1 MASAIHVLDSSVVLA
16 GLLKEPG
23 GERLLALL
31 PGALFCAVN
40 VTEIVTRLFD
50 KGWPIRLAAAET
62 ARLISRIAPFDDPLA
77 FRAGNLRPDTVRL
90 GLSLGDR
97 ACLALAMAASLP
109 VYTADRNW
117 IALDLPIDIRMIR

>member
-1 MASAIHVLDSSVVLA
+1 MASARHVLDSSVVLA
-16 GLLKEPG
+16 GLLEEPG
-23 GERLLALL
+23 GDQLLALL

-50 KGWPIRLAAAET
+50 KGWPMRLAAGQT
-62 ARLISRIAPFDDPLA
+62 AKLISRVAPFDDLLA
-77 FRAGNLRPDTVRL
+77 YRAGDLRADTVHL

-109 VYTADRNW
+109 VYTADRPW
-117 IALDLPIDIRMIR
+117 AKLDLGLDIRLIR